1 MKTMKSH
8 KSKKVIKINDE
19 LSRIEIVR
27 RDIKFPNLFR
37 RKIFWAWHNKWDG
50 AMRKKYG
57 ENY

>member
-1 MKTMKSH
+1 MKSH

-27 RDIKFPNLFR
+27 RDIKFPNLLR
-37 RKIFWAWHNKWDG
+37 RKIFWAWQNKWDG

>member
-1 MKTMKSH
+1 MKSH

-27 RDIKFPNLFR
+27 RDIKFPNLLR